1 MSDNIDYDELDKAV
15 TEAIKARSSK
25 KTTTSKAAAKP
36 AAPKN
41 ISKAQPVAVGHKV
54 KVPAPRPQPAHQ
66 YMDFVRRP
74 AAVTPKP
81 VQLIPNATVQ
91 RPAATIHR
99 AATPVQR
106 PVQRLVATKTTA
118 ASMPQ
123 YRTAAKPVVRVA
135 AAPKPVAKPVVAAPK
150 PVIKPVAKVAKP
162 ATQTIAQ
169 PKAEPKP
176 VAAAPVA
183 KPAPKPVTAPNADNY
198 SIGGRSPFLTNKKV
212 EKTPLGKNTQQ
223 SSVDSIEST
232 KNTYSQKS
240 PIRLKNKAE
249 KKHIVTE
256 EPKEK
261 SGWIWA
267 LIVLLV
273 VAAGGGAGY
282 LAWLLLFAK

>member
-41 ISKAQPVAVGHKV
+41 ISKAQTVPVGHKV
-54 KVPAPRPQPAHQ
+54 KIPAPRPQPAHQ

-74 AAVTPKP
+74 ATVTPKP
-81 VQLIPNATVQ
+81 VQLIPNAAVQ
-91 RPAATIHR
+91 RPATTIHR
-99 AATPVQR
+99 AAAPAPK
-106 PVQRLVATKTTA
+106 PVQRLVATKATA

-123 YRTAAKPVVRVA
+123 YRTAAKPVVRA
-135 AAPKPVAKPVVAAPK
+135 AAPTPKPVAKPVVAP
-150 PVIKPVAKVAKP
+150 KPVAKPTPKP
-162 ATQTIAQ
+162 AAQ
-169 PKAEPKP
+169 PVARPAVRVVAPAPK
-176 VAAAPVA
+176 PVA
-183 KPAPKPVTAPNADNY
+183 KPAPKTAPISNADNY
-198 SIGGRSPFLTNKKV
+198 SIGGRSPFLTDKKV

-223 SSVDSIEST
+223 SSVNSIEST

-240 PIRLKNKAE
+240 PIKLKGKTE

-256 EPKEK
+256 GSKEK
-261 SGWIWA
+261 SGWLWA
-267 LIVLLV
+267 FIVLLV

-282 LAWLLLFAK
+282 LTYLLFFAK

>member
-25 KTTTSKAAAKP
+25 KTTTSKVAAKP

-41 ISKAQPVAVGHKV
+41 ISKAQPVTVGHKV

-74 AAVTPKP
+74 AAVTPRP

-91 RPAATIHR
+91 RPATTIHR
-99 AATPVQR
+99 AAAPAPK
-106 PVQRLVATKTTA
+106 PVQRLVATKATA

-135 AAPKPVAKPVVAAPK
+135 AMPKPAAKPVIAPKPVAAR
-150 PVIKPVAKVAKP
+150 PVAKITKP
-162 ATQTIAQ
+162 AAQPVAQ

-176 VAAAPVA
+176 AATPVA
-183 KPAPKPVTAPNADNY
+183 KPAPKPVSAPNADNY

-223 SSVDSIEST
+223 SSVNSIEST

-256 EPKEK
+256 ESKEK
-261 SGWIWA
+261 SGWLWTI
-267 LIVLLV
+267 IVLLV

-282 LAWLLLFAK
+282 LTWLLFFAK

>member
-41 ISKAQPVAVGHKV
+41 ISKAQTVPVGHKV
-54 KVPAPRPQPAHQ
+54 KIPAPRPQPAHQ

-81 VQLIPNATVQ
+81 VQLIPNAAVQ
-91 RPAATIHR
+91 RPATTIHR
-99 AATPVQR
+99 SAAPAPK
-106 PVQRLVATKTTA
+106 PVQRLVATKATA

-123 YRTAAKPVVRVA
+123 YRTAAKPVVRA
-135 AAPKPVAKPVVAAPK
+135 AAPAPKPVAKPAPK
-150 PVIKPVAKVAKP
+150 
-162 ATQTIAQ
+162 
-169 PKAEPKP
+169 
-176 VAAAPVA
+176 
-183 KPAPKPVTAPNADNY
+183 TAPISNADNY
-198 SIGGRSPFLTNKKV
+198 SIGGRSPFLTDKKV

-223 SSVDSIEST
+223 SSVNSIEST

-240 PIRLKNKAE
+240 PIKLKGKTE

-256 EPKEK
+256 GSKEK
-261 SGWIWA
+261 SGWLWA
-267 LIVLLV
+267 FIVLLV

-282 LAWLLLFAK
+282 LTYLLFFAK